1 MQSCKK
7 FQSCRTPLILALCM
21 KNYKIAVN
29 AAANEIQNYSL
40 LLSLQSP
47 MATALAE
54 TSYHPALS
62 ITTDPSAVAGLW
74 LPSPPP
80 PPPHSDPASFL
91 SRQLSPISPYQVC
104 NHAREATILIITH

>member
-29 AAANEIQNYSL
+29 AAANVNTKL
-40 LLSLQSP
+40 LPPSLSLQSP

-54 TSYHPALS
+54 TNYHHALS
-62 ITTDPSAVAGLW
+62 ISTDPSAVAGLW
-74 LPSPPP
+74 LPSPP

-104 NHAREATILIITH
+104 NHAHETTILIITH